1 MFNSLY
7 NVRFEAG
14 IDIVTLGEN
23 KINAFEQYILLFT
36 HGKNLILYK
45 KINFDKT
52 STIKCFESSKTV
64 EQILGDYI
72 EDQVLTN
79 AYVFKNE
86 AKGLK
91 EITIY
96 DKTENNLFDDF
107 LEEFFLKAD
116 EKKHYFLYND
126 EICIVMEGKNV
137 LDFKINPES
146 TKMVAIDDT
155 KINKL
160 TRQG

>member
-1 MFNSLY
+1 MFNVFY
-7 NVRFEAG
+7 NVRLEAG
-14 IDIVTLGEN
+14 VDIVTLGEN

-52 STIKCFESSKTV
+52 STIKCFESSKAAG
-64 EQILGDYI
+64 QILDDCI
-72 EDQVLTN
+72 KEQVLTN
-79 AYVFKNE
+79 VYIFKNE

-91 EITIY
+91 KITIY

-126 EICIVMEGKNV
+126 EICIIMEDKNV

-146 TKMVAIDDT
+146 TKMVAIDDI
-155 KINKL
+155 KNKL
-160 TRQG
+160 TGQD